1 MKQFLYSI
9 WIFFLILKCTLC
21 YSAPTQPII
30 ISEITGFNHY
40 PPVVK
45 NLIQKA
51 QLLSQMNLTY
61 LYGSNDPKNKG
72 MDCSGTIYY
81 LLNEMK
87 IPSAPRQSDELFSW
101 AKQSGKLFATKSHS
115 LSSDEF
121 KYLKPGDLLFW
132 SGTYPTQRTI
142 PITHVMLYL
151 GKNKKGEPLMFGAS
165 NGRTYEGKKMNG
177 VGVFDF
183 KLPKE
188 GAPQK
193 FVGYS
198 CIPSLTC
205 FF

>member
-1 MKQFLYSI
+1 
-9 WIFFLILKCTLC
+9 
-21 YSAPTQPII
+21 
-30 ISEITGFNHY
+30 
-40 PPVVK
+40 
-45 NLIQKA
+45 
-51 QLLSQMNLTY
+51 
-61 LYGSNDPKNKG
+61 
-72 MDCSGTIYY
+72 
-81 LLNEMK
+81 
-87 IPSAPRQSDELFSW
+87 
-101 AKQSGKLFATKSHS
+101 
-115 LSSDEF
+115 
-121 KYLKPGDLLFW
+121 
-132 SGTYPTQRTI
+132 
-142 PITHVMLYL
+142 MLYL